1 MANYIGVH
9 CPVCSKRFTD
19 GDDIVVCP
27 ICGAPHHRECY
38 EKLGHCALDNLH
50 LKGHAWQPPETHT
63 HTAADESQK
72 ETVCPACGAH
82 NPQNGIFCQVC
93 GAPLGHNSHKE
104 NPVNAYGNPFAR
116 GNARSGM
123 TYTAAF
129 GGLSPDE
136 TIEGES
142 ARDIALFVG
151 NNSHYF
157 LPRFKL
163 LSHNGGITFNWAA
176 LLFHAFY
183 YFYRKMYLFA
193 CCIFGILLLT
203 YIPEFLT
210 LKEQVFYFMTNMP
223 DIINGNPV
231 AEFVPSQHLWAY
243 KVIPAITFIRVMI
256 MAFFS
261 ILANRVYLSHVLKKV
276 GQIRQRFTDESGR
289 VDDEPYVKEL
299 TSKGRTMG
307 AGWMV
312 LFVTAYLVVTM
323 AIKVMFVLLG

>member
-9 CPVCSKRFTD
+9 CPVCSKRFVD

-38 EKLGHCALDNLH
+38 QKVGHCALDNLH
-50 LKGHAWQPPETHT
+50 LQGHVWQPPK
-63 HTAADESQK
+63 K
-72 ETVCPACGAH
+72 ETSTKTDASQEETTCPSCGAH
-82 NPQNGIFCQVC
+82 NPKSGIFCQVC
-93 GAPLGHNSHKE
+93 GAPLGHSRAG
-104 NPVNAYGNPFAR
+104 NPVNAYGNPFAS

-123 TYTAAF
+123 AYKAAF

-142 ARDIALFVG
+142 ARDIALFIG

-157 LPRFKL
+157 LPRFKM
-163 LSHNGGITFNWAA
+163 LSQRGGITFNWAA

-183 YFYRKMYLFA
+183 FVYRKMYWVA
-193 CCIFGILLLT
+193 CCVFGFLLLS

-210 LKEQVFYFMTNMP
+210 LKEQVFYLMENMQ
-223 DIINGNPV
+223 DLINGNPV
-231 AEFVPSQHLWAY
+231 AEFAPQQFSWAY
-243 KVIPAITFIRVMI
+243 KVIPAMTFIRFMI

-276 GQIRQRFTDESGR
+276 RQIRQSNTDDSGS
-289 VDDEPYVKEL
+289 VNDELYVKEL
-299 TSKGRTMG
+299 TGKGRTVG
-307 AGWMV
+307 VGWMV
-312 LFVTAYLVVTM
+312 LLVTAYLVVSTG
-323 AIKVMFVLLG
+323 IKMMFVLLG